1 MQSKKVTRRCA
12 PKDSNATHQREL
24 ICSLQPVIRARVR
37 RQLVR
42 LGANLDEI
50 NDLTQEVSVRL
61 LANEARALSK
71 WNRDGGLSLPNYVGL
86 IAERQATRLIV
97 RQRRAH
103 LNLEG
108 LRSHH
113 VPDSSSS
120 STSGPERIVM
130 WNEMLRRLNRSFSSQ
145 LSPLGIRC
153 FERLLLE
160 HGSVA
165 SLCAET
171 GLSRAA
177 VYAWSSR
184 LRARARDFASEVQ

>member
-1 MQSKKVTRRCA
+1 MQAKKVTHRCV
-12 PKDSNATHQREL
+12 PKGSNTTQQREL
-24 ICSLQPVIRARVR
+24 VCSLQPVIRARVR
-37 RQLVR
+37 RQMVR

-50 NDLTQEVSVRL
+50 NDLTQEVSMRL
-61 LANEARALSK
+61 LANEARALRK
-71 WNRDGGLSLPNYVGL
+71 WNREGGLSLPNYVGL

-97 RQRRAH
+97 RQRRAT

-108 LRSHH
+108 LRSHA
-113 VPDSSSS
+113 PDSSP
-120 STSGPERIVM
+120 TGTAGPERIVM
-130 WNEMLRRLNRSFSSQ
+130 WNEMLRRLNRTFSSQ

-184 LRARARDFASEVQ
+184 LRARARDFASDVQ